1 MSNIAKAQLVIG
13 SAEALPVQFNP
24 ASLQVEI
31 SNSVTPQSGDGSSQQ
46 VSTTSSAKLDLTLL
60 FDTSGSGE
68 DVRSKTRPIRACV
81 RAPVTG
87 DSEAASDASAAF
99 VPPTVRFEW
108 GTFLF
113 IGVADNFRETL
124 DFFSGDGV
132 PLRAEVVLALKE
144 QPERHTALERTNERT
159 TAHSG
164 AFDVPAGGPLPPRTV
179 GNINGNNSGSG
190 FGLSVRVGLGG
201 AAGVAQQGGDLRAAR
216 AIATANGQDNLRFA
230 SGPSLGV
237 APGPAP
243 RPAPSTAG
251 GSGPAAAA
259 VNSPPVSPLRFD
271 ARRLTRSSTAAP
283 ARQLA
288 TDAGAAFSVDGR
300 ALPQT
305 DAGLRSDVGVN
316 RSLAGRLRFEE

>member
-1 MSNIAKAQLVIG
+1 MSDIAKAQLVIG
-13 SAEALPVQFNP
+13 SADPLPVQFNP

-31 SNSVTPQSGDGSSQQ
+31 SNSVTPQGGEGNSHQ
-46 VSTTSSAKLDLTLL
+46 VSTSSSAKLDLTLL

-87 DSEAASDASAAF
+87 DIDVVNNHPSDRSQAF

-124 DFFSGDGV
+124 DFFSADGV

-144 QPERHTALERTNERT
+144 QAERHTALERTNDGT
-159 TAHSG
+159 PAHAG
-164 AFDVPAGGPLPPRTV
+164 AFDVPAGGPLPPRTA
-179 GNINGNNSGSG
+179 GNNSGSG
-190 FGLSVRVGLGG
+190 FGLSVRLGLGG

-230 SGPSLGV
+230 SGPTLGV

-251 GSGPAAAA
+251 GSGTAA
-259 VNSPPVSPLRFD
+259 VNSRPVSPLRFD
-271 ARRLTRSSTAAP
+271 ARQLARSGTPASG